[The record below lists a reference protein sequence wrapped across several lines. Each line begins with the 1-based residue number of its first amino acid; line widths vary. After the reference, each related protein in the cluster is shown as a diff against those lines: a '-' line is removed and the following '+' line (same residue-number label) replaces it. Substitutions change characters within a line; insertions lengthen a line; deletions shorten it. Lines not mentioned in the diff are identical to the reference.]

1 MLFSVMYYVQSFK
14 TGLTAKKWALAG
26 LFFGPAIYPL
36 FKSRQRIK
44 LLRARGFGNIFFGH
58 KKKEDPSLFFY

>member
-1 MLFSVMYYVQSFK
+1 MLLFFISAIGFSVMYYVQSFK

-36 FKSRQRIK
+36 FRSRQRIK
-44 LLRARGFGNIFFGH
+44 LIRSRGLGNTLFRA
-58 KKKEDPSLFFY
+58 

>member
-1 MLFSVMYYVQSFK
+1 MYYVQSFK

-26 LFFGPAIYPL
+26 LLFGPAIYPL

-44 LLRARGFGNIFFGH
+44 LLGARGTGNR
-58 KKKEDPSLFFY
+58 LFWA